1 MKKVFLYLYPIK
13 EYADVFILDNEYYD
27 SNGEK
32 RPFDIMNECIEK
44 RYRRNGYEIVWVL
57 YPDKEIYGLDL
68 KKSDRVIYSDASF
81 TEATGYDQNGN
92 KKDRDKIK
100 YPNEELLIN
109 QLGEDIEKLV
119 VGGYH
124 AIDCVKRVAET
135 GLKHG
140 IDTVIDMDLTDM
152 FTSIYWH
159 QDYFDVEK
167 EYNPEDYMEFRMK
180 QLENNTYKEDWPEW
194 EETERNEFLET
205 YSSLAYG
212 FTKTH
217 SKKNI

>member
-44 RYRRNGYEIVWVL
+44 RYRNNGYEVVWVL
-57 YPDKEIYGLDL
+57 YPDKEIYGLVL
-68 KKSDRVIYSDASF
+68 KESDRVIYSDVSF
-81 TEATGYDQNGN
+81 TEATGYDKNGN
-92 KKDRDKIK
+92 KKDKDKIK

-109 QLGEDIEKLV
+109 QLGDIEKLV

-124 AIDCVKRVAET
+124 AMDCVKRVAET
-135 GLKHG
+135 SLKHG
-140 IDTVIDMDLTDM
+140 IDTIIDMDLTDM
-152 FTSIYWH
+152 FNSIYWH

-205 YSSLAYG
+205 YSSAAYG